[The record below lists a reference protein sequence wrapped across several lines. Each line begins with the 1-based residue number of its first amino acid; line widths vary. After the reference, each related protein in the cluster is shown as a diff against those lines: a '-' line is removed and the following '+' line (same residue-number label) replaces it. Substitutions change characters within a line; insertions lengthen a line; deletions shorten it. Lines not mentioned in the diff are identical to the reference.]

1 MRNKINIPCLR
12 QKYSCKAR
20 GHITNNNGKKG
31 KPNQK
36 KKQTNTD
43 PTIFNDITATLW
55 SVGVVVD
62 ETGVCGDNHRYAESY
77 RLLQVV
83 SNIPL

>member
-1 MRNKINIPCLR
+1 MPKT
-12 QKYSCKAR
+12 KYSCKAT

-31 KPNQK
+31 KLNQK
-36 KKQTNTD
+36 KKQTNTN

-62 ETGVCGDNHRYAESY
+62 ETGVCGDNHRYSESY

>member
-1 MRNKINIPCLR
+1 MPKT
-12 QKYSCKAR
+12 KYSCKATS
-20 GHITNNNGKKG
+20 HITNNNGKKG

-36 KKQTNTD
+36 KKQTNTN
-43 PTIFNDITATLW
+43 PTIFNDITAILW
-55 SVGVVVD
+55 PVGVVVD